1 MQCVKVCRGE
11 YNIAHQSDFLIR
23 RTENGSKL
31 YLRHSFLNPVE
42 VRRRD
47 PAAGYEKPRADNHRQ
62 QHSDGDPDRSGLSET
77 HKGDCTAQKKPL
89 SASIPRHRDR
99 DEQAGAEQER
109 ATFGKTHKVNSSV
122 KTF

>member
-31 YLRHSFLNPVE
+31 YLGHSFLNPVE

-47 PAAGYEKPRADNHRQ
+47 PAVGYEKPRADNHRQ
-62 QHSDGDPDRSGLSET
+62 QHSDGDPERSAFRET
-77 HKGDCTAQKKPL
+77 HKAIVQRMKKPRPFWT
-89 SASIPRHRDR
+89 SRP
-99 DEQAGAEQER
+99 GARLVESPSMR
-109 ATFGKTHKVNSSV
+109 GTNSR
-122 KTF
+122 